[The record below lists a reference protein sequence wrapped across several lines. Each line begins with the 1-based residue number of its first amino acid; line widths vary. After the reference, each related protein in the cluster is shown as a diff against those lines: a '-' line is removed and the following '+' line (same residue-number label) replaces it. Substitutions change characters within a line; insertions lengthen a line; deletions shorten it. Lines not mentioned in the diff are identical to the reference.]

1 VVFCIAAGQAWAAD
15 RKIEDFYGEYVGQT
29 ISETDRGLNERDIA
43 VSIKAIKKGFE
54 VGWTTT
60 IPKPGGE
67 ASRKSYKIKFQKSK
81 RANIYAAGMRPNY
94 FGGWVPLD
102 PMKSEPYIWARIKEA
117 TLTVYAMHVID
128 DGSYEMQTYDRTL
141 TKEGMRLDFTRIRA
155 DGKVKK
161 ISGVLKRMKK

>member
-1 VVFCIAAGQAWAAD
+1 
-15 RKIEDFYGEYVGQT
+15 
-29 ISETDRGLNERDIA
+29 
-43 VSIKAIKKGFE
+43 
-54 VGWTTT
+54 
-60 IPKPGGE
+60 
-67 ASRKSYKIKFQKSK
+67 
-81 RANIYAAGMRPNY
+81 MRPNY